1 MGQIRVERGSKVLG
15 SVCPQDTGLKMPD
28 IIVIII
34 VTTEFDDTLVTSI
47 PGLISS
53 MWFLLGSSPSPGS
66 DFYLRNAGCEGC
78 SEAIPQ
84 SPPPSAAS
92 HVPGPW
98 QVLAHHPSEGS
109 TLQFAEHMISHSL
122 SQHRVVPDTA
132 PLHPGLPASLP
143 LHEQRLPRHM
153 HSERDLVNA

>member
-53 MWFLLGSSPSPGS
+53 MRFLLGSSPSPGS

-78 SEAIPQ
+78 SEAIPP

-109 TLQFAEHMISHSL
+109 TLQFAEHFKNMEPTLTINILLNRHS
-122 SQHRVVPDTA
+122 RY
-132 PLHPGLPASLP
+132 G
-143 LHEQRLPRHM
+143 
-153 HSERDLVNA
+153 VNTLQLFA